1 MHALTRSTPLVRALA
16 AHKHALAR
24 PLSTLLTPAS
34 HPARCTCPRCAPRT
48 APTST
53 VPTPSQ
59 PSSSSRGVASVA
71 GSNAASHPR
80 GCGCA
85 RCAPRTI
92 AGSSGII
99 GAPVR
104 PTAAAA
110 NAVAGERGMKVR
122 SSVKKLC
129 SGCKSVRRQGVLFI
143 LCDLN
148 PKHKQTFDIT
158 YIVLW
163 WAR

>member
-1 MHALTRSTPLVRALA
+1 MHALTRSTPLVRAVA
-16 AHKHALAR
+16 ASKPSLAR

-53 VPTPSQ
+53 IPSPSQ
-59 PSSSSRGVASVA
+59 PSSSSSRGLSRLA

-92 AGSSGII
+92 AESSGII
-99 GAPVR
+99 GAPMR
-104 PTAAAA
+104 PTSAAG
-110 NAVAGERGMKVR
+110 NAVTGERGMKVR
-122 SSVKKLC
+122 SSVKKMC
-129 SGCKSVRRQGVLFI
+129 SGCKSVRRHGVLFI
-143 LCDLN
+143 LCELN
-148 PKHKQTFDIT
+148 PKHKQ
-158 YIVLW
+158 
-163 WAR
+163 RQG